1 MDASTYRR
9 RPHLGRAEARKS
21 GRRVRPSPLSVSSV
35 ISLGLGSAGR
45 RPVPVTAA
53 SKKGL
58 LVTATKEPPA
68 LTPDISSPTIRKANR
83 RSNFAIIDL
92 YKSSVGKKWIMALT
106 GIMLMGFVLF
116 HMIGNLKMYLG
127 ESHFNEYAEFLRQLL
142 VPIVPPTGV
151 LWILRVGLIGAFAL
165 HIQSAYALTRIN
177 HKARPVNYKSPR
189 DYVAVNW
196 AARTMR
202 WSGIIVGLFLLWHLA
217 DLTWGWANPD
227 FVNGNPYANVAS
239 SLDRAPVAALYIL
252 ANIAL
257 GFHLYHG
264 AWSIFQSLGS
274 MSARFNPRHNPLRR
288 GFAAGFAIL
297 VAGVN
302 ITFPIA
308 VLTGVVG

>member
-1 MDASTYRR
+1 M
-9 RPHLGRAEARKS
+9 
-21 GRRVRPSPLSVSSV
+21 
-35 ISLGLGSAGR
+35 ISLGRGSA
-45 RPVPVTAA
+45 RPGLDLVTA
-53 SKKGL
+53 SFRKGL

-83 RSNFAIIDL
+83 RSTFAIIDL

-127 ESHFNEYAEFLRQLL
+127 AEDFNHYAEFLRQLL
-142 VPIVPPTGV
+142 VPIIPPTGV
-151 LWILRVGLIGAFAL
+151 LWILRAGLLAAFAL

-177 HKARPVNYKSPR
+177 QKARPINYKSPR

-217 DLTWGWANPD
+217 DLTWGWGNPE
-227 FVNGNPYANVAS
+227 FVSGNPYENVAT
-239 SLDRAPVAALYIL
+239 SLSRAPIAAVYII
-252 ANIAL
+252 ANLAL

-264 AWSIFQSLGS
+264 SWSIFQSLGS
-274 MSARFNPRHNPLRR
+274 MSSRFNPRHNPIRR
-288 GFAAGFAIL
+288 GFAIGFAVL

>member
-1 MDASTYRR
+1 
-9 RPHLGRAEARKS
+9 
-21 GRRVRPSPLSVSSV
+21 
-35 ISLGLGSAGR
+35 
-45 RPVPVTAA
+45 
-53 SKKGL
+53 
-58 LVTATKEPPA
+58 VTATKEPPA

-83 RSNFAIIDL
+83 RSNFPIVDL

-127 ESHFNEYAEFLRQLL
+127 ESHFNEYAEFLRELL
-142 VPIVPPTGV
+142 VPIIPPTGV
-151 LWILRVGLIGAFAL
+151 LWILRLGLLAAFAL

-177 HKARPVNYKSPR
+177 RKARPVNYKSPR

-227 FVNGNPYANVAS
+227 FVDGNPYSNVAT
-239 SLDRAPVAALYIL
+239 SLDRAPVAALYII

-257 GFHLYHG
+257 GVHLYHG

-274 MSARFNPRHNPLRR
+274 MSARFNPRHNPIRR

>member
-1 MDASTYRR
+1 
-9 RPHLGRAEARKS
+9 
-21 GRRVRPSPLSVSSV
+21 
-35 ISLGLGSAGR
+35 
-45 RPVPVTAA
+45 
-53 SKKGL
+53 
-58 LVTATKEPPA
+58 VTATKEPPA

-83 RSNFAIIDL
+83 RNTFPIIDL

-116 HMIGNLKMYLG
+116 HMIGNLKMYVG
-127 ESHFNEYAEFLRQLL
+127 AEDFNEYAEFLRKLL
-142 VPIVPPTGV
+142 YPIIPPTGV
-151 LWILRVGLIGAFAL
+151 LWILRLGLLAAFGL

-177 HKARPVNYKSPR
+177 RKARPVNYKSPR

-227 FVNGNPYANVAS
+227 FVYGNPYANVAS
-239 SLDRAPVAALYIL
+239 SLERAPIAALYII

-264 AWSIFQSLGS
+264 AWSIFQSIGS
-274 MSARFNPRHNPLRR
+274 MSAQFNPRHNPIRR

>member
-1 MDASTYRR
+1 
-9 RPHLGRAEARKS
+9 
-21 GRRVRPSPLSVSSV
+21 
-35 ISLGLGSAGR
+35 
-45 RPVPVTAA
+45 
-53 SKKGL
+53 
-58 LVTATKEPPA
+58 VTATKEPPA
-68 LTPDISSPTIRKANR
+68 LTSDISSPTISKARR
-83 RSNFAIIDL
+83 RSPFPIIDI
-92 YKSSVGKKWIMALT
+92 YRSSVGKKWVMALT

-127 ESHFNEYAEFLRQLL
+127 ATDFNHYAEFLRQLL
-142 VPIVPPTGV
+142 VPIIPPTGV
-151 LWILRVGLIGAFAL
+151 LWILRVSLIVAFAL
-165 HIQSAYALTRIN
+165 HIHSAYSLTRIN
-177 HKARPVNYKSPR
+177 RKARPVAYKSPR

-227 FVNGNPYANVAS
+227 FVNGDPYSNVATS
-239 SLDRAPVAALYIL
+239 FDRPAVAALYII
-252 ANIAL
+252 AMIAL

-274 MSARFNPRHNPLRR
+274 MSPRFNPRHNPLRR

-302 ITFPIA
+302 ISFPIA
-308 VLTGVVG
+308 VLTGIVSV

>member
-1 MDASTYRR
+1 
-9 RPHLGRAEARKS
+9 
-21 GRRVRPSPLSVSSV
+21 
-35 ISLGLGSAGR
+35 
-45 RPVPVTAA
+45 
-53 SKKGL
+53 
-58 LVTATKEPPA
+58 VTATKEPPA
-68 LTPDISSPTIRKANR
+68 LTSDISSPTIRKANR
-83 RSNFAIIDL
+83 RSNFAIVDL

-127 ESHFNEYAEFLRQLL
+127 AEDFNHYAEFLRQLL
-142 VPIVPPTGV
+142 VPIIPPTGV
-151 LWILRVGLIGAFAL
+151 LWILRIGLIAAFAL

-177 HKARPVNYKSPR
+177 RKARPVNYKSPR

-227 FVNGNPYANVAS
+227 FVNGNPYENVAT
-239 SLDRAPVAALYIL
+239 SLDRAPVAALYII

-257 GFHLYHG
+257 GVHLYHG

-274 MSARFNPRHNPLRR
+274 MSARFNPRHNPIRR

>member
-1 MDASTYRR
+1 MRT
-9 RPHLGRAEARKS
+9 
-21 GRRVRPSPLSVSSV
+21 VRPLPLSVSSV
-35 ISLGLGSAGR
+35 ISLGHGTALPS
-45 RPVPVTAA
+45 PVPVTA
-53 SKKGL
+53 SFRKGL
-58 LVTATKEPPA
+58 RVTATKEPPA
-68 LTPDISSPTIRKANR
+68 ITPGISSPTIRKANR
-83 RSNFAIIDL
+83 RSNFPIVDL

-142 VPIVPPTGV
+142 VPIIPPTGV
-151 LWILRVGLIGAFAL
+151 LWILRLGLIGAFAL

-177 HKARPVNYKSPR
+177 RKARPVNYKSPR

-217 DLTWGWANPD
+217 DLTWGWANPK
-227 FVNGNPYANVAS
+227 FVNGNPYSNVAT
-239 SLDRAPVAALYIL
+239 SLDRAPVAALYII

-257 GFHLYHG
+257 GVHLYHG

-274 MSARFNPRHNPLRR
+274 MSARFNPRHNPIRR